1 MSKINLVDLAGSER
15 TKKTGSEGKT
25 LIEAQ
30 FINKSLSF
38 LEQLVIAL
46 SEKKRDHI
54 PYRQNK
60 LTYLL
65 KDSIGGNSKT
75 YMIANIWPEENHLE
89 ETISTLKFAS
99 RMMKVSNETSIEMNL
114 DPSLLIKKYEKEVK
128 ELKQELAMHD
138 TLTNRGR
145 VTYEPYNAEQQ
156 YEQQKVAKDFL
167 DGKIDNIQIDSLRQ
181 VRELFVQFKGLYRN
195 LAKNVTSG
203 QLAPQKDED
212 TERGKTKEAAKT
224 GAVGVEENKFG
235 FGVGK
240 ASKDSKPTQNI
251 SNLVNIPKD

>member
-25 LIEAQ
+25 LVEAQ

-38 LEQLVIAL
+38 LEQVVVAL
-46 SEKKRDHI
+46 TEKRDHI

-75 YMIANIWPEENHLE
+75 CMIANVWPEESHLE

-99 RMMKVSNETSIEMNL
+99 RMMKVSNEISIEMNL
-114 DPSLLIKKYEKEVK
+114 DPKLLLKKYEKDIR

-138 TLTNRGR
+138 TLQNRGR
-145 VTYEPYNAEQQ
+145 INYEPYSPEQQ
-156 YEQQKVAKDFL
+156 H
-167 DGKIDNIQIDSLRQ
+167 
-181 VRELFVQFKGLYRN
+181 
-195 LAKNVTSG
+195 
-203 QLAPQKDED
+203 
-212 TERGKTKEAAKT
+212 
-224 GAVGVEENKFG
+224 
-235 FGVGK
+235 
-240 ASKDSKPTQNI
+240 
-251 SNLVNIPKD
+251 

>member
-46 SEKKRDHI
+46 SEKKREHI

-75 YMIANIWPEENHLE
+75 YMIANIWPELTHLE

-99 RMMKVSNETSIEMNL
+99 RMMKVSNEVSVEMNL
-114 DPSLLIKKYEKEVK
+114 DPSLLIKKYEKEIK

-138 TLTNRGR
+138 TLINRGR
-145 VTYEPYNAEQQ
+145 VTYEPYTSEQQ
-156 YEQQKVAKDFL
+156 Y
-167 DGKIDNIQIDSLRQ
+167 
-181 VRELFVQFKGLYRN
+181 
-195 LAKNVTSG
+195 
-203 QLAPQKDED
+203 
-212 TERGKTKEAAKT
+212 
-224 GAVGVEENKFG
+224 
-235 FGVGK
+235 
-240 ASKDSKPTQNI
+240 
-251 SNLVNIPKD
+251 